1 MHKTNIFTSRKRT
14 ILQHTKVPMTVTSQH
29 FSKVINLVLKQIGF
43 EYALVKSLVKT
54 LIACVQIWT
63 FFWSVFFRIQFEYG
77 KKGAR
82 KTMNLDI
89 FHAVP
94 VY

>member
-1 MHKTNIFTSRKRT
+1 MHETNIFTSRKRA
-14 ILQHTKVPMTVTSQH
+14 ILQHTKVPMTVTNQH

-43 EYALVKSLVKT
+43 EYALVKSMIKT

-89 FHAVP
+89 FHTVS